1 MRKYVLP
8 VLVVGVV
15 FAFSMARAQQ
25 QKQPQK
31 KKIVHK
37 GKAFLADGK
46 TGAGTTVSKAAFDSL
61 IAYPLIA
68 RDTQGIDHKVLNFS
82 FSYAERGLFEDST
95 GKLKI
100 MTDYYATESEKGKL
114 PEFWLKSIRER
125 SKGGDTAYFDLIISN
140 YTDTG
145 KSYFYAE
152 PIKLVITD

>member
-8 VLVVGVV
+8 ILVLGIVL
-15 FAFSMARAQQ
+15 AFSLVHAQQ
-25 QKQPQK
+25 KPLK

-46 TGAGTTVSKAAFDSL
+46 TGAGTTVISKVAFDSL

-68 RDTQGIDHKVLNFS
+68 RDTLGRDHKVLNFS

-100 MTDYYATESEKGKL
+100 MTDYYATESEQGKL
-114 PEFWLKSIRER
+114 PEFWLKNIRER
-125 SKGGDTAYFDLIISN
+125 SKGGDTAYFDLIIAN

-145 KSYFYAE
+145 RSFFYVE
-152 PIKLVITD
+152 PIKLIITE